1 MGPRN
6 KHFRSFRGSWVW
18 LGAGS
23 RGTNGFLSSLC
34 GLRRACTDVNKADCA
49 PGNQRGTSFQRPK
62 FFDSPGR
69 KGYGVGHM
77 GALRPFY
84 VIRFSSA
91 HLMDLLDLFN
101 PSAGTCV
108 SREAACTK
116 AIEECIIEIM
126 ESFLSF
132 AWFSAQGWH
141 FFFFSGHEAK
151 GLFNFLKFP
160 PVAIPVP
167 WWQPT
172 N

>member
-91 HLMDLLDLFN
+91 HLMDLLGLFN

-116 AIEECIIEIM
+116 AIRRVHYRDNGIFFIFCLV
-126 ESFLSF
+126 FCTGLT
-132 AWFSAQGWH
+132 
-141 FFFFSGHEAK
+141 FFFFFWA
-151 GLFNFLKFP
+151 
-160 PVAIPVP
+160 
-167 WWQPT
+167 
-172 N
+172 